1 MDYQFKGLPLTPS
14 VCESLILEIFN
25 GKTETRKTI
34 VDTLMAEHKR
44 RGGMDATASDIA
56 RVVKKALENLRK
68 VEKAENPVQ
77 RYWKISNVS
86 STEPVPSLE
95 EKKVKIDKDLPE
107 PMSVKAEKDKPKIR
121 LGEGNE
127 SVYLYY
133 FPSFREK
140 AENATEKRWSCKI
153 GRSERDPVQRILS
166 QGTTALP
173 EKPVIAVDYRT
184 GNSQSLEKA
193 IHNILTYREQ
203 KIETSPGNE
212 WFNTNIEEFLEII
225 SFIEGH

>member
-86 STEPVPSLE
+86 STEPVPSFSQAAFESKLPLHPALFQY
-95 EKKVKIDKDLPE
+95 DKADIMSLRSEILPPKWE
-107 PMSVKAEKDKPKIR
+107 HWGRFETAEKVT
-121 LGEGNE
+121 LCEG
-127 SVYLYY
+127 
-133 FPSFREK
+133 
-140 AENATEKRWSCKI
+140 
-153 GRSERDPVQRILS
+153 QRFFINIQIL
-166 QGTTALP
+166 
-173 EKPVIAVDYRT
+173 
-184 GNSQSLEKA
+184 
-193 IHNILTYREQ
+193 
-203 KIETSPGNE
+203 
-212 WFNTNIEEFLEII
+212 FL
-225 SFIEGH
+225 FK